1 MKIYLKGIIMDK
13 ISMLIEQFENETTGD
28 MVEGITILIDGSLKD
43 VIDILKNKLNQK
55 SSVNII
61 NEALLRGLEELAHRE

>member
-1 MKIYLKGIIMDK
+1 
-13 ISMLIEQFENETTGD
+13 MLIEQFENETTGD

>member
-55 SSVNII
+55 ASVNII
-61 NEALLRGLEELAHRE
+61 NEALLIGLEELARRE

>member
-28 MVEGITILIDGSLKD
+28 MVEGITILIDGKLKD
-43 VIDILKNKLNQK
+43 VVDILKDKLNQK
-55 SSVNII
+55 ETVNII
-61 NEALLRGLEELAHRE
+61 HDALLIGLEELSHR

>member
-43 VIDILKNKLNQK
+43 VIDILKNKHNQK
-55 SSVNII
+55 ASVNII
-61 NEALLRGLEELAHRE
+61 NEALLIGLEELAHRE